1 MNKCF
6 KSLRLIIVFA
16 FAISLS
22 GCGVYSFTGAS
33 VSPDVKTFSID
44 LFKDQS
50 QANPNL
56 RQELTDKLRDKLA
69 TQTSLS
75 AVSSDGDIKFS
86 GTVLSYDVNP
96 VTSTTTDIAAD
107 SRLKIVVKV
116 DFANEFEEENN
127 FSQNFSAFADFS
139 RNTNF
144 NSVEQSLVEEINE
157 LLVDEIFN
165 KALVNW

>member
-1 MNKCF
+1 MNRSKIVIEF
-6 KSLRLIIVFA
+6 IVLIA
-16 FAISLS
+16 FACCISA
-22 GCGVYSFTGAS
+22 CGVYSFTGAS

-69 TQTSLS
+69 SQTSLS
-75 AVSSDGDIKFS
+75 PVTSDGDIKFS
-86 GTVLSYDVNP
+86 GSIISYDVSP
-96 VTSTTTDIAAD
+96 VTSTTTDIASD

-116 DFANEFEEENN
+116 DYVNEFEEENS

-144 NSVEQSLVEEINE
+144 NSVEQSLVEEIND

>member
-1 MNKCF
+1 MNSF
-6 KSLRLIIVFA
+6 KKYSWLSFA
-16 FAISLS
+16 FAILLS
-22 GCGVYSFTGAS
+22 CSACGVYSFTGAS
-33 VSPDVKTFSID
+33 VSPDVKTFCVD

-50 QANPNL
+50 LANPNL
-56 RQELTDKLRDKLA
+56 PQALTDNLRDKLA
-69 TQTSLS
+69 SQTNLS
-75 AVSSDGDIKFS
+75 AVSFDGDIKFS
-86 GTVLSYDVNP
+86 GTILSYDVNP
-96 VTSTTTDIAAD
+96 VTSTTTDIASD

-116 DFANEFEEENN
+116 DFENEYEEENN

-144 NSVEQSLVEEINE
+144 NTVEQSLVVEIND